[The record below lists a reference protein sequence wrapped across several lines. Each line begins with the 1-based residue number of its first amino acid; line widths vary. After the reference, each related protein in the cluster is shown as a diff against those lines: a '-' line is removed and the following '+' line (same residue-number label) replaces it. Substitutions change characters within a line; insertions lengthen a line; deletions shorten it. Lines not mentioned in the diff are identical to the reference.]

1 MNKDQQLKEFFAKY
15 NFNIDELSL
24 KEQKRILKS
33 IVDNAKLEQ
42 DLTEIRYHKNP
53 SNYLPGEYVEQMEG
67 FYMNQL
73 YANEQI
79 LKIRYIERKNRLCQI
94 KSFFQKVKRINR

>member
-24 KEQKRILKS
+24 ES

-79 LKIRYIERKNRLCQI
+79 LKIRYIERKNRLCKI
-94 KSFFQKVKRINR
+94 KSFFQKVKRINK

>member
-24 KEQKRILKS
+24 KEQKRILES

-53 SNYLPGEYVEQMEG
+53 SNYLPGE

-79 LKIRYIERKNRLCQI
+79 LKIRYIERKNRLCKI
-94 KSFFQKVKRINR
+94 KSFFQKVKRINK